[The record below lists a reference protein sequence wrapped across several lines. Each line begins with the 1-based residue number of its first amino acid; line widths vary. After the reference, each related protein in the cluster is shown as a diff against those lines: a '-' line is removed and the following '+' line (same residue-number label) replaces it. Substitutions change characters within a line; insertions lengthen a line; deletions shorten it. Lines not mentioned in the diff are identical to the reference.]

1 MDDQERGKDEVLVEP
16 RDAEEPAAPDYKADL
31 QRLAADFSNYRK
43 RNEAERLE
51 FAKYAKADVI
61 TKLLDVLDGYDR
73 ALASMP
79 DDVKGQP
86 GNTWVEGLGLVE
98 RKLRSILEGEGLEA
112 IDSMGTPFDPYLH
125 EAVAHVES
133 DRPEGTVIAEHQK
146 AYRLNDKVIRPA
158 LVSVAKVRTRAN

>member
-1 MDDQERGKDEVLVEP
+1 MDDQERGTDEVLVEP

>member
-1 MDDQERGKDEVLVEP
+1 MDEQEREDEVLVEP

-31 QRLAADFSNYRK
+31 QRMAADFSNYRK

-146 AYRLNDKVIRPA
+146 AYRLNEKVIRPA
-158 LVSVAKVRTRAN
+158 LVSVAKARTRAN

>member
-158 LVSVAKVRTRAN
+158 LVSVAKARTRAN

>member
-1 MDDQERGKDEVLVEP
+1 MNDPERREDDVLVEP
-16 RDAEEPAAPDYKADL
+16 RDGDEPGPDYKADL

-79 DDVKGQP
+79 DDLKGQP
-86 GNTWVEGLGLVE
+86 WLEGLGLVE
-98 RKLRSILEGEGLEA
+98 RKLRSILDGEGLEA
-112 IDSMGTPFDPYLH
+112 IDSMGEPFDPYLH
-125 EAVAHVES
+125 EAIAHVES
-133 DRPEGTVIAEHQK
+133 DRPEGTDIAEHQK
-146 AYRLNDKVIRPA
+146 AYRLNEKVIRPA
-158 LVSVAKVRTRAN
+158 LVSVAKARTRAN